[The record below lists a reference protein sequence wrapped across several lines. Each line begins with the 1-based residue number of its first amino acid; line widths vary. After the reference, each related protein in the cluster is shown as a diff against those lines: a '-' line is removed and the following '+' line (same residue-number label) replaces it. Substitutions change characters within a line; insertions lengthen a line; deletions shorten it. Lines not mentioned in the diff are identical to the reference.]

1 MTDELPGL
9 SPTLSTDIT
18 TRQPSN
24 TNYVLNTGFYFNI
37 FRMPNVQYFCQE
49 ANLPGVNAGEIRQ
62 PTRFI
67 DVKHPTTKLRFDE
80 LNVSFIVDEDLGNWR
95 ECFDWLKSIVN
106 IEDTTDFLSP
116 EDHYSDA
123 TLTILNSNM
132 RENVRVKFKNCFPTN
147 LTGLQFSTTPSD
159 SETQTATLTLMFD
172 SYEVEKV

>member
-67 DVKHPTTKLRFDE
+67 DVIHLARGLLFDQPSGDAQQKCRPVVGYP
-80 LNVSFIVDEDLGNWR
+80 LHSICFLGNPGGGQ
-95 ECFDWLKSIVN
+95 IVVSSTWYG
-106 IEDTTDFLSP
+106 D
-116 EDHYSDA
+116 
-123 TLTILNSNM
+123 
-132 RENVRVKFKNCFPTN
+132 C
-147 LTGLQFSTTPSD
+147 FSTSPAAMLNRNADPWSATRCIPSAFR
-159 SETQTATLTLMFD
+159 AT
-172 SYEVEKV
+172 

>member
-80 LNVSFIVDEDLGNWR
+80 LNISFIVVGI
-95 ECFDWLKSIVN
+95 KK
-106 IEDTTDFLSP
+106 P
-116 EDHYSDA
+116 
-123 TLTILNSNM
+123 TLTIFLI
-132 RENVRVKFKNCFPTN
+132 
-147 LTGLQFSTTPSD
+147 
-159 SETQTATLTLMFD
+159 
-172 SYEVEKV
+172 